1 VRNGINEIRKEKKR
15 KEKQH
20 GCHNLFKREILL

>member
-1 VRNGINEIRKEKKR
+1 VRNGINEIRKKKEE
-15 KEKQH
+15 EKQH